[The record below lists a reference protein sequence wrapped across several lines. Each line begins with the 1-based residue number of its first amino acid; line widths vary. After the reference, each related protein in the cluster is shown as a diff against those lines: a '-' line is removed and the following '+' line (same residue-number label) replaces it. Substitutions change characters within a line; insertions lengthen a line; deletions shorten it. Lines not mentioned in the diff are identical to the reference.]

1 MSGIRNI
8 RRVTTYDASIPYTN
22 NVQVYGADL
31 IQVNGADT
39 VYPVNVNGIPVTNTN
54 LIQVGQVDNPDKI
67 EVYGNEVQFVSNIE
81 SRDTNVR
88 SISVNLIADAANIRV
103 WDTNPPTVIPPT
115 VPVTTII
122 GSPVVNMPGCVKVHK
137 ENAKNPKNKNKM
149 LVDDDPKGNTVL
161 CDAGAPYY
169 DPAEYDYRGL
179 SWQDLNP
186 ESDEVPEGV
195 DTGDP
200 PPAPDIEAPSPPPT
214 PGETPGNVECP
225 PPNARRI
232 GDLNQAGTEKV
243 TGYKLTPDGKICE
256 TQWET
261 LSFTEQYLPSVP
273 IVATT
278 ATIALVATSSALLAK
293 PLADLLL
300 KVVKPVIKK
309 VVTKVK
315 TILGKKE
322 PVLSVRERQLA
333 QRDRNQA
340 IQTLK
345 KAVKK

>member
-8 RRVTTYDASIPYTN
+8 RRVKTYDASIPYTN
-22 NVQVYGADL
+22 NVQVNGADV

-39 VYPVNVNGIPVTNTN
+39 VTPVNVNGIPVTNTN
-54 LIQVGQVDNPDKI
+54 LIQVDGADNIQVT
-67 EVYGNEVQFVSNIE
+67 GNEVQFVSNIQ
-81 SRDTNVR
+81 STDTNIQ
-88 SISVNLIADAANIRV
+88 SISVNQIADARIWQNEP
-103 WDTNPPTVIPPT
+103 TTVIPPT
-115 VPVTTII
+115 VPVTEII

-137 ENAKNPKNKNKM
+137 ENVKQRSRNKM

-169 DPAEYDYRGL
+169 DPADYDYRGL
-179 SWQDLNP
+179 TWQDLNS

-195 DTGDP
+195 DTGE
-200 PPAPDIEAPSPPPT
+200 PPAPDIPDPTGAP
-214 PGETPGNVECP
+214 ETPGNTAEGPVECP

-243 TGYKLTPDGKICE
+243 TGYKLTPDKKICE
-256 TQWET
+256 TQWEV

-273 IVATT
+273 IVTTT
-278 ATIALVATSSALLAK
+278 ATIAVVATSSALLAK

-300 KVVKPVIKK
+300 KVIKPVVKK
-309 VVTKVK
+309 VLAKVDK
-315 TILGKKE
+315 IRGKKE
-322 PVLSVRERQLA
+322 KVFSVRERLLA

-340 IQTLK
+340 VMELRKALK
-345 KAVKK
+345 K

>member
-1 MSGIRNI
+1 MSDIPNIPIISNEGGTIPFINGTGIEF
-8 RRVTTYDASIPYTN
+8 
-22 NVQVYGADL
+22 VQ
-31 IQVNGADT
+31 
-39 VYPVNVNGIPVTNTN
+39 
-54 LIQVGQVDNPDKI
+54 
-67 EVYGNEVQFVSNIE
+67 NIE
-81 SRDTNVR
+81 STNTT
-88 SISVNLIADAANIRV
+88 ISPIGVQAISDARV
-103 WDTNPPTVIPPT
+103 WDIKSPTVIPPT
-115 VPVTTII
+115 VPVTEII

-137 ENAKNPKNKNKM
+137 ENAKERNRNKM

-169 DPAEYDYRGL
+169 QPAEYDYRGL
-179 SWQDLNP
+179 TWQDLSP
-186 ESDEVPEGV
+186 ESNETPEGI

-200 PPAPDIEAPSPPPT
+200 PTPEIPDAPPT
-214 PGETPGNVECP
+214 PDTNVGGTEGPVECP

-243 TGYKLTPDGKICE
+243 VGYKLTPDGKICE
-256 TQWET
+256 TQWEA

-273 IVATT
+273 IVSTT
-278 ATIALVATSSALLAK
+278 ATIAVVATSSALLAK

-300 KVVKPVIKK
+300 KVIKPVVKK
-309 VVTKVK
+309 VVAKVK
-315 TILGKKE
+315 KILGKKE
-322 PVLSVRERQLA
+322 KILSVRERQLA

>member
-1 MSGIRNI
+1 MIPDIDTVGGSNI
-8 RRVTTYDASIPYTN
+8 PF
-22 NVQVYGADL
+22 
-31 IQVNGADT
+31 IQVNGT
-39 VYPVNVNGIPVTNTN
+39 GIK
-54 LIQVGQVDNPDKI
+54 LIQ
-67 EVYGNEVQFVSNIE
+67 
-81 SRDTNVR
+81 NVR
-88 SISVNLIADAANIRV
+88 PTNIGVNYISDARV
-103 WDTNPPTVIPPT
+103 WIVEPPQALPIT
-115 VPVTTII
+115 VPVTMSVGTPII
-122 GSPVVNMPGCVKVHK
+122 NMPGCVKVHK
-137 ENAKNPKNKNKM
+137 ENVKQRSRNKM

-169 DPAEYDYRGL
+169 EPADYDYRDL
-179 SWQDLNP
+179 SWQTIYT
-186 ESDEVPEGV
+186 ESEEAPEGI

-200 PPAPDIEAPSPPPT
+200 PAAPDIDPPTPPET
-214 PGETPGNVECP
+214 PGETAKEIECP
-225 PPNARRI
+225 PANARRI

-243 TGYKLTPDGKICE
+243 VGYKLSPDKKECI
-256 TQWET
+256 TQWEE

-273 IVATT
+273 IVSTT

-300 KVVKPVIKK
+300 KVVKPVVKK

-322 PVLSVRERQLA
+322 PVLSLQERQAA

>member
-1 MSGIRNI
+1 MIPDVAIDS
-8 RRVTTYDASIPYTN
+8 ASIPF
-22 NVQVYGADL
+22 
-31 IQVNGADT
+31 IQVNGT
-39 VYPVNVNGIPVTNTN
+39 GIK
-54 LIQVGQVDNPDKI
+54 LIQVRPVGVRYI
-67 EVYGNEVQFVSNIE
+67 S
-81 SRDTNVR
+81 DT
-88 SISVNLIADAANIRV
+88 RV
-103 WDTNPPTVIPPT
+103 WAVNPPQAIPIT
-115 VPVTTII
+115 VPVTTVVGTPII
-122 GSPVVNMPGCVKVHK
+122 NMPGCVKVHK
-137 ENAKNPKNKNKM
+137 ENSKRDPSTNMM
-149 LVDDDPKGNTVL
+149 LVNDDPKGNTVL

-169 DPAEYDYRGL
+169 EPADYNSRDL
-179 SWQDLNP
+179 TWQTIYT
-186 ESDEVPEGV
+186 ESEEAPEGI

-200 PPAPDIEAPSPPPT
+200 PAPEIPDAPSPP
-214 PGETPGNVECP
+214 ETPGKTAEDIECP

-243 TGYKLTPDGKICE
+243 IGYKLSPDKKECITE
-256 TQWET
+256 WEE

-273 IVATT
+273 IVSTT

-322 PVLSVRERQLA
+322 PVLSVQERQAA

>member
-1 MSGIRNI
+1 MIPHIDIVGGEGI
-8 RRVTTYDASIPYTN
+8 PF
-22 NVQVYGADL
+22 
-31 IQVNGADT
+31 IQVNGT
-39 VYPVNVNGIPVTNTN
+39 GIK
-54 LIQVGQVDNPDKI
+54 LIQNVSP
-67 EVYGNEVQFVSNIE
+67 SNIGI
-81 SRDTNVR
+81 RY
-88 SISVNLIADAANIRV
+88 ISDARV
-103 WDTNPPTVIPPT
+103 WTIQPPTALPVA
-115 VPVTTII
+115 VPVTMNVGTPI
-122 GSPVVNMPGCVKVHK
+122 VNMPGCVKVHK
-137 ENAKNPKNKNKM
+137 ENVKQRSRNKM

-179 SWQDLNP
+179 TWQDLSP
-186 ESDEVPEGV
+186 VSDEVPEGV
-195 DTGDP
+195 DTGE
-200 PPAPDIEAPSPPPT
+200 PPAPEIPDAPRPPET
-214 PGETPGNVECP
+214 PGETAGKVECP

-243 TGYKLTPDGKICE
+243 VGYELTPDGKICE
-256 TQWET
+256 TQWEAIG
-261 LSFTEQYLPSVP
+261 FAEQYLPSVP
-273 IVATT
+273 VVSTT

-300 KVVKPVIKK
+300 KGVKPVIKK

-322 PVLSVRERQLA
+322 PVLSVQERQSA